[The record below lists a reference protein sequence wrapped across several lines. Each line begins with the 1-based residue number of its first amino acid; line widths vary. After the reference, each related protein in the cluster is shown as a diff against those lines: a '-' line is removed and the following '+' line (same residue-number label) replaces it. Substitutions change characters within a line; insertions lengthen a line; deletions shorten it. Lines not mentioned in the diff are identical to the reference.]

1 MRIPSVS
8 MPEGFGLPKGLLIPQ
23 AELKPPKAQIPAFP
37 AIVIPPTDLEQ
48 PKGVKPETKTEQPE
62 IRKLDI
68 PIVDIEMPIPSGEV
82 MVTAVTTAVAAVA
95 TTTLAQPLFD
105 KIKQKAQKFLQKKVN
120 KWKENRK
127 ERKDSSES

>member
-1 MRIPSVS
+1 MSIPSVN
-8 MPEGFGLPKGLLIPQ
+8 MPEGFGLPKSLLIPQ
-23 AELKPPKAQIPAFP
+23 AELKPPQAKIPAFP
-37 AIVIPPTDLEQ
+37 AIVIPPSDLEQ
-48 PKGVKPETKTEQPE
+48 PKGVKSEPKTEQPE

-105 KIKQKAQKFLQKKVN
+105 KIKQKVQKFLQGKIN
-120 KWKENRK
+120 KWKEKRK
-127 ERKDSSES
+127 KKKDSSES

>member
-1 MRIPSVS
+1 MSIPSVN

-23 AELKPPKAQIPAFP
+23 AELKPPQAKIPAFP
-37 AIVIPPTDLEQ
+37 AIVIPPTDLRQ
-48 PKGVKPETKTEQPE
+48 PEGVQPETKTVQPQ

-68 PIVDIEMPIPSGEV
+68 PVLDIEMPLPSGEV

-105 KIKQKAQKFLQKKVN
+105 KIKQKVQKFLQGKVN

-127 ERKDSSES
+127 KKKESLES